1 VKSTLVT
8 VSRRKFD
15 ETLIRDL
22 ENKVR
27 AFESVKESQ
36 SEREEVDWNGL
47 ESNDHLQVPNH
58 NGQTDHLA
66 PEDGGVRSHVAMEE
80 LASLM
85 LTMDI
90 EDKGEPSF
98 TISSRKSTLAAHRD
112 PGVDTKDSIESD
124 PGPFNVQSE
133 IREQLLASFE
143 HFNAFHQ
150 VLDSDEAVSIIR
162 QDPIVMKGPRD
173 EKFRNS
179 AILSVGASLSSII
192 SAAELD
198 SQYASYA
205 EGIILQCI
213 REQPSDLVV
222 QGLSL
227 LSWRELQLGNDSM
240 AYNYIG

>member
-1 VKSTLVT
+1 
-8 VSRRKFD
+8 
-15 ETLIRDL
+15 
-22 ENKVR
+22 
-27 AFESVKESQ
+27 
-36 SEREEVDWNGL
+36 
-47 ESNDHLQVPNH
+47 
-58 NGQTDHLA
+58 
-66 PEDGGVRSHVAMEE
+66 MEE

-98 TISSRKSTLAAHRD
+98 TISSRKSTLAAHIS
-112 PGVDTKDSIESD
+112 PGVGPHDSIESI
-124 PGPFNVQSE
+124 PGSCDAQSE
-133 IREQLLASFE
+133 TREQLVACFKS
-143 HFNAFHQ
+143 FNAFHQ
-150 VLDSDEAVSIIR
+150 VLDSDEVASVIR
-162 QDPIVMKGPRD
+162 QDPIAMKAPLD

-179 AILSVGASLSSII
+179 AILSAGASLSSII
-192 SAAELD
+192 SAADLD

-240 AYNYIG
+240 AYNYIGQ